1 VSILTIVS
9 TVLGVISKQPFCH
22 SAARVPE
29 TRLLPAAERDCHYHY
44 QYLVQFQLV
53 PPETLKT
60 RLSLFRARSPSHPSC
75 LSSKMQQNQRGR
87 GRPTTARTLGPR
99 IRRDQCHSFIGKQP
113 IFGCY
118 RGTNKTEAMH
128 RALAMAFGHLF
139 SGPRYSNNL
148 LAEVRHRYN
157 WRMSESIARNSQT
170 SGTTMAK
177 RLTLSTVCI

>member
-1 VSILTIVS
+1 VSIITIVS

-87 GRPTTARTLGPR
+87 GWPTTARTLGPR

-113 IFGCY
+113 KMGDSKSIEMDCQFSAAIVVPTRQRQCIGPWPWLL
-118 RGTNKTEAMH
+118 GTFSL
-128 RALAMAFGHLF
+128 ALDTA
-139 SGPRYSNNL
+139 
-148 LAEVRHRYN
+148 
-157 WRMSESIARNSQT
+157 
-170 SGTTMAK
+170 TT
-177 RLTLSTVCI
+177 C